1 MGSNTRVRQLSF
13 AIDHALTIHGF
24 AGYFDC
30 SLYKDIGFSTVP
42 ETHSP
47 GMFSW
52 FPMFLPITRP
62 LRLKPGDEVG
72 ISAWRCVTES
82 GQMWYEWCVDA
93 PSPQSI
99 QNANGVS
106 FSVKL

>member
-1 MGSNTRVRQLSF
+1 MKSLSF
-13 AIDHALTIHGF
+13 PIDYSVTIHGF

-52 FPMFLPITRP
+52 FPMFIPITRP
-62 LRLKPGDEVG
+62 IRLNPGDEVN
-72 ISAWRCVTES
+72 ISSWRCVDQEK
-82 GQMWYEWCVDA
+82 MWYEWCIDA
-93 PSPQSI
+93 SSQQSI